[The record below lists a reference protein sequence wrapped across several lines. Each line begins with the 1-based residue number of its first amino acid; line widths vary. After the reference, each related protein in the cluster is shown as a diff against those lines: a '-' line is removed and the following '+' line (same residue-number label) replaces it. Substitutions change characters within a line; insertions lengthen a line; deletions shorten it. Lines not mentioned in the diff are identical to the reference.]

1 MSRVGCRQDGRLEFR
16 LGPAAGP
23 AQSGV
28 AAEDFVRPPAADGAR
43 VSAVF
48 DQMCVSERSW
58 QAARDRLDTQRDRD
72 SLRNPTQVRMA
83 PPPPQWLRIRIRDP
97 VPFLTPGSGTRDG

>member
-1 MSRVGCRQDGRLEFR
+1 VGCRQDGRLEFR

-28 AAEDFVRPPAADGAR
+28 AAEDFVRPPPVDGAR

-72 SLRNPTQVRMA
+72 SLKNPTQVRT
-83 PPPPQWLRIRIRDP
+83 PPPPPVLRIWIRDP
-97 VPFLTPGSGTRDG
+97 VPFWPLDPGSGTGI

>member
-28 AAEDFVRPPAADGAR
+28 AAEDFVRPPPADGAR

-58 QAARDRLDTQRDRD
+58 QAARDRLYTQRDRD
-72 SLRNPTQVRMA
+72 SLRNPTQVRMV
-83 PPPPQWLRIRIRDP
+83 PPYQCCGSGVRCLFDTWIRD
-97 VPFLTPGSGTRDG
+97 G